1 MKASTAAP
9 GQQLMGTR
17 AEGLADGLGPQDG
30 DGKGRPGAEAGLDPP
45 SPVQAGSALLPGACA
60 HSHPSFLGL
69 QIILEL
75 IKLANAITI

>member
-1 MKASTAAP
+1 MGMGKAAQGERRVLT
-9 GQQLMGTR
+9 
-17 AEGLADGLGPQDG
+17 
-30 DGKGRPGAEAGLDPP
+30 P